1 MATVDQ
7 LAIYFVQTFASLCLL
22 ILLVRLLLRL
32 CRANFYNPL
41 SQFVFKSTEPVL
53 APLRRI
59 APAFK
64 RFDTATLLL
73 ILLLQ
78 WLAIQATL
86 AIAGVDAAPILLPL
100 VWAALGA
107 VSMLLNIYFYGI
119 LAVIILSWVAP
130 ASQHPMT
137 ALLYELIEPVMAPF
151 RRIIPSF
158 GGIDLSPILIFLAI
172 NLLRMLL
179 AELAAA
185 TQLMPGI
192 VPGI

>member
-1 MATVDQ
+1 MATINQ
-7 LAIYFVQTFASLCLL
+7 LAIYFVQTLATLCLL

-73 ILLLQ
+73 IILLQ

-86 AIAGVDAAPILLPL
+86 AIAGVDSAPLLLPL

-130 ASQHPMT
+130 TSQHPMT

-158 GGIDLSPILIFLAI
+158 GGIDLSPIAIFLAI